1 MRICGKLIMLFLF
14 LFALATTEGCSK
26 KNPDPVIGSL
36 SGKVKVKGEPL
47 TGGQLIF
54 KGTGKDGKEAVNQTI
69 TINPDGTYQGTL
81 PLGEMHVGV
90 DTESVKQTIENM
102 QGKGGSALKFSPE
115 DIAKFRDKKLTPED
129 LARAMDPSKGLKYV
143 EIPEKYRNADQSGLT
158 VKIEPGNQQ
167 KNFDI
172 P

>member
-54 KGTGKDGKEAVNQTI
+54 KGKDGKGTANL
-69 TINPDGTYQGTL
+69 TINSDGTYRGTL
-81 PLGEMHVGV
+81 PLGEMLVAV
-90 DTESVKQTIENM
+90 DTESVKKTIENM

-129 LARAMDPSKGLKYV
+129 LATAMDPSKGLRYV
-143 EIPEKYRNADQSGLT
+143 EIPEKYRSPDQSGFS
-158 VKIEPGNQQ
+158 VKIEPGSQQ
-167 KNFDI
+167 KDFDI